1 MAWNG
6 RNVSILGDKPGVKDD
21 AAAPT
26 KNTGDNSKTTSNNQA
41 TGDAS
46 DAKKK
51 SAPAPAPTLPSV
63 WNGRHQKIITSRDPS
78 KDKDTPGSETSSLAS
93 GAPAFFRSPSPAI
106 SSISSVSKTMKDLV
120 VISPPKDDLKSVVP
134 KEKEDET
141 TNSTAGSSITKSID
155 TEDRG
160 AGAALDVKVVTTQ
173 VVTATVAS
181 SDKKDGKDESSSE
194 ETAGASSATESSNNI
209 RSKTHHAKTKS
220 PNNANS
226 VQRRPGSK
234 GGARGNNTNGNN
246 NNRLNYTRGVSN
258 GSARRR
264 ANNNNADKPVR
275 SFYTYPPARGTN
287 RNAAPFIPYKRAFD
301 PHKATAIKM
310 AKKAQ
315 DNEDRSLFT
324 SNARI
329 DAKIIKF
336 DEKKTEELQ
345 GFVSDPPF
353 FSIDVEC
360 IATGYGSC
368 AKGINDGCGNVGGDE
383 EGVPAGQY
391 NDGSHRYPGRVA
403 MVDSDGNVLANIIV
417 RPPQEGKGVVSYLT
431 PLTGLTS
438 EQCLGEDA
446 KPLAEV
452 VAIVKGLLSPDAVLV
467 GQAIDHDVEWLG
479 LVPGKDFGK
488 MLDICKIFRQRMPS
502 VLWQAAS
509 VLKKKEEDGGPEAS
523 TSEDPSSDAHLG
535 FATRYRHFSLRH
547 VCVNLLDE
555 DIQSG
560 VHDPVVDARYSLV
573 LFHKYRNSSV
583 TQLRILRDG
592 LHRAPVTPSFSSEK
606 TPVVDGVCVSAAGY
620 RYKRAARNIWR
631 WYVARKKLILSQW
644 QVEEEES

>member
-6 RNVSILGDKPGVKDD
+6 RNVSILGDKPAVKDD
-21 AAAPT
+21 AAVPT
-26 KNTGDNSKTTSNNQA
+26 QNTGINSKTTSNNQA

-51 SAPAPAPTLPSV
+51 TAPAPAPTLPSV
-63 WNGRHQKIITSRDPS
+63 WNGRHQKIIASRDPS
-78 KDKDTPGSETSSLAS
+78 KDKETPGSETSA
-93 GAPAFFRSPSPAI
+93 RSPSPAI

-120 VISPPKDDLKSVVP
+120 VISAPKDDVKSVVP

-141 TNSTAGSSITKSID
+141 TNSTAGSSMTKSID
-155 TEDRG
+155 TEDRS
-160 AGAALDVKVVTTQ
+160 AGAALDVKVVTTK

-181 SDKKDGKDESSSE
+181 SDKKGGKDGTSLE
-194 ETAGASSATESSNNI
+194 ETAGAGSATGSSNNS
-209 RSKTHHAKTKS
+209 RPKTHHAKTKS
-220 PNNANS
+220 VNNANG

-234 GGARGNNTNGNN
+234 GGARGNNNNGNN
-246 NNRLNYTRGVSN
+246 NNRPNYTRGASS
-258 GSARRR
+258 GGARRR
-264 ANNNNADKPVR
+264 ANNINADKPVR
-275 SFYTYPPARGTN
+275 SFYTNPPARGMN
-287 RNAAPFIPYKRAFD
+287 RNTAPFIPYKRAFD
-301 PHKATAIKM
+301 PHKATAIKL
-310 AKKAQ
+310 AKDAQ
-315 DNEDRSLFT
+315 DNEDRSSFA
-324 SNARI
+324 SPNSRI

-345 GFVSDPPF
+345 GFASDPPF

-391 NDGSHRYPGRVA
+391 NDRSHRYPGRVA
-403 MVDSDGNVLANIIV
+403 MVDSDGNVLLNIIV

-502 VLWQAAS
+502 ILGHAAS
-509 VLKKKEEDGGPEAS
+509 VLKKKEEDGGAEAS
-523 TSEDPSSDAHLG
+523 KSDDPSSDAYLG

-560 VHDPVVDARYSLV
+560 VHDPVVDARYSLL

-644 QVEEEES
+644 QAEEEES